1 MFEKDLYKGR
11 MPPSKVEERTYND
24 FLIDYD
30 GRTANEN
37 KRLVELQLYF
47 MQAQRRVC
55 LWHNM

>member
-1 MFEKDLYKGR
+1 MKKDLYNGR

-37 KRLVELQLYF
+37 KHLVELQLYF
-47 MQAQRRVC
+47 MQAQRSVC